1 MAEKKKKLNKGL
13 DAIFGGDITSLIDDI
28 EHNTPESSQEKIKL
42 DEIRPNPYQPRKVFD
57 EQALNELALSI
68 QEHGIFQPV
77 ILKKSVQGYEI
88 VAGERRCRD
97 QQMMEIA
104 LLENIQREDLNAIE
118 EAQAYQTMMEKL
130 KLTQNELAK
139 RIGKSRTH
147 ITNTLRLLN
156 LPEKIQE
163 YVLDGSLSMGH
174 ARALITLDKERAL
187 KIAKRVIDEKL
198 SVRDVENIVKG
209 FELQEARKNKPKV
222 EKSKEYQ
229 YVEGLLRKKY
239 RTRIKVDDKSITIK
253 YSDTDDL
260 NRLLELMGV
269 IEES

>member
-1 MAEKKKKLNKGL
+1 MFNNKLKNIDINKIQ
-13 DAIFGGDITSLIDDI
+13 ANENQPRTVFN
-28 EHNTPESSQEKIKL
+28 EEKIEELAASIKENGL
-42 DEIRPNPYQPRKVFD
+42 IQPIVVRKV
-57 EQALNELALSI
+57 N
-68 QEHGIFQPV
+68 GIYQ
-77 ILKKSVQGYEI
+77 II
-88 VAGERRCRD
+88 AGERRYRACCSLNMKQVPCIIED
-97 QQMMEIA
+97 YDDKQTQTLAII
-104 LLENIQREDLNAIE
+104 ENIQREDLNAIE